1 MHFEKT
7 ECIFLFFTYNVLVK
21 LMIKMYFKPRL
32 KRPPPIRAK
41 RFVPKGKAN
50 TIIFRV
56 VSVFLIISILTVI
69 CDIKMRPIIETVG
82 GTALKNSLSNVL
94 DRTVNEIVDELG
106 VKYGEMVNIE
116 RNSDGTIAAITLN
129 SSYING
135 YKADLS
141 DGCSDRLAK
150 FDKTTVP
157 IPMSSIIGFAVF
169 DNPMFNIDVTA
180 TIYGFAVTDVESKFE
195 SAGINQTRHTIYL
208 NVQASA
214 HAYMGLCHLNESVD
228 ETIILVETIIVGK
241 VPQSYYVRT
250 N

>member
-1 MHFEKT
+1 
-7 ECIFLFFTYNVLVK
+7 
-21 LMIKMYFKPRL
+21 MYFKPRL

-41 RFVPKGKAN
+41 RFISKRKTN
-50 TIIFRV
+50 NIIFRV
-56 VSVFLIISILTVI
+56 ISLFLILSIVTVI

-82 GTALKNSLSNVL
+82 GTALKNSLANVL

-106 VKYGEMVNIE
+106 VRYGEMVNIE
-116 RNSDGTIAAITLN
+116 RNPDGTIAAITLN

-157 IPMSSIIGFAVF
+157 VPMSSIMGLAFF

-180 TIYGFAVTDVESKFE
+180 TIYGFAVTDVVSKFE

-228 ETIILVETIIVGK
+228 ETIILVETIIVGE
-241 VPQSYYVRT
+241 VPQSYYVRA